1 MTGSEFLLLL
11 VMLVGLAG
19 VVVPVVPGLWLIL
32 GAGVV
37 WAVADGGGLERWAAV
52 AAMGLLAMAGAAAPY
67 AWSNRR
73 SAGTGVPG
81 WVSVAGLVGAVVGFF
96 VIPVVGALLGFPAG
110 IFVAELGRVRDVGAA
125 WRATWEAIKG
135 LGMGIAIGFAAGVV
149 MIGVWVLAVFT
160 T

>member
-1 MTGSEFLLLL
+1 MLL
-11 VMLVGLAG
+11 GLAG
-19 VVVPVVPGLWLIL
+19 VVVPVLPGLWLIL

-37 WAVADGGGLERWAAV
+37 WAAADGGGLERWAAV
-52 AAMGLLAMAGAAAPY
+52 VVMALLAAAGTAAPY

-73 SAGTGVPG
+73 STGTGVPG
-81 WVSVAGLVGAVVGFF
+81 WVSVAGVVGAVVGFF
-96 VIPVVGALLGFPAG
+96 VIPVVGALVGFPAG

-135 LGMGIAIGFAAGVV
+135 LGMGIVIGFAAGVV
-149 MIGVWVLAVFT
+149 MIGVWVVAVFT

>member
-110 IFVAELGRVRDVGAA
+110 IFVAF
-125 WRATWEAIKG
+125 
-135 LGMGIAIGFAAGVV
+135 GMGRS
-149 MIGVWVLAVFT
+149 
-160 T
+160 